1 MRSIIELES
10 VDFQYPGRKIFTGLS
25 LAMARG
31 EILGLIGPNSSG
43 KTTLLQLMDGLL
55 TPDRGRILLDGE
67 DLRALSRSS
76 IARKIAVVP
85 SGMDVPFAFT
95 VGEIVLM
102 GRGIYLGRLGWEKK
116 RDWEVAREGMA
127 LTDVLE
133 LENRPFWEL
142 SQGERQ
148 RVLIARALAQEPE
161 VILLDEPTSHLDLNH
176 QIEIHEL
183 IRHLNAVR
191 NLTVLNISHDLNLA
205 AEYCHRIIMLSQ
217 GGIFCSG
224 PPAQVITEDHIRSVY
239 DISVIVEPNPF
250 SGAPRVTP
258 VSKPK
263 MVQSR
268 VPKTVHVI
276 CGGGSGSDLIRR
288 LLSRKIRVT
297 LGVLNIGDSDYLIG
311 KTLGLAMAAE
321 APFTS
326 ISEKAFAENRALMAH
341 ADLIILERLYVGRG
355 NLGNLKAAVEA
366 SQEGRRVLVL
376 ESDPSHDYTGGDA
389 KEYYQEL
396 RRGGATFCIDHSQI
410 LKEVE
415 KVLS

>member
-1 MRSIIELES
+1 MRSIVELDS

-43 KTTLLQLMDGLL
+43 KTTLLRLMDGLL
-55 TPDRGRILLDGE
+55 VPDRGKILLDGE
-67 DLRALSRSS
+67 DLRKLSRPF

-85 SGMDVPFAFT
+85 SGMEVPFAFT

-102 GRGIYLGRLGWEKK
+102 GRGIYLNRWGWEKK

-127 LTDVLE
+127 LTHVLE
-133 LENRPFWEL
+133 LEDRPFFGL

-183 IRHLNAVR
+183 IRHLNVVR
-191 NLTVLNISHDLNLA
+191 KLTVLNISHDLNLA
-205 AEYCHRIIMLSQ
+205 AEYSHRIIMLSQ

-224 PPAQVITEDHIRSVY
+224 PPAQVITEEHIRSVY
-239 DISVIVEPNPF
+239 DISVIVDPNPF

-258 VSKPK
+258 VRKAG

-268 VPKTVHVI
+268 ASKTVHVI

-288 LLSRKIRVT
+288 LLSRGIRVT
-297 LGVLNIGDSDYLIG
+297 LGVLNMGDSDYLIG
-311 KTLGLAMAAE
+311 KTMGLTMAAE
-321 APFTS
+321 APFS
-326 ISEKAFAENRALMAH
+326 PISEKVYTENRALAAR
-341 ADLIILERLYVGRG
+341 ADLIVLERLYVGRG
-355 NLGNLKAAVEA
+355 NLGNLKTAVQA
-366 SQEGRRVLVL
+366 IREGRRVLVL
-376 ESDPSHDYTGGDA
+376 ESDPSYDYTGGDA
-389 KEYYQEL
+389 REYYEEL
-396 RRGGATFCIDHSQI
+396 RRGGATFCSDPSQI